1 MKIRGS
7 LLSAYGL
14 LLRLYP
20 PDFRERFADEMLELA
35 AEADP
40 AEWPLIFGD
49 TMTAILRSWLDAT
62 VARLTPVP
70 TGPDAYLALGESRLT
85 PARLLQGFALTVVLI
100 LGVYY
105 VTTLRYSELPDS
117 SDASDCSAV
126 STVHAPRR

>member
-1 MKIRGS
+1 MKMKGS

-20 PDFRERFADEMLELA
+20 PDFRERFADEMLDLA

-49 TMTAILRSWLDAT
+49 TMIAILRSWLHAI
-62 VARLTPVP
+62 VAGLTPVP
-70 TGPDAYLALGESRLT
+70 AGPDAYLALGESRLT
-85 PARLLQGFALTVVLI
+85 PATLLQGFALTVVLI
-100 LGVYY
+100 LGLYY

-117 SDASDCSAV
+117 WDSSDCSAV
-126 STVHAPRR
+126 STVHTPRR